1 MKKLMTLLIASALT
15 LAGCSLIKDAA
26 EVTITTDL
34 TTVIP
39 VVVTSKKSVDVQAVG
54 VGFSQSQDL
63 ELAENEDIEPYLE
76 KIREINIKSL
86 VVTVSGLTAGQFIST
101 ISLDVTGV
109 GNICTQT
116 NITSTANSF
125 TPVISSA
132 ILEQVGA
139 KLKSDKKITITVHGD
154 ASGPMA
160 FAASLVFDTDI
171 VAGALD

>member
-1 MKKLMTLLIASALT
+1 MKKIMTLLIASALMMT
-15 LAGCSLIKDAA
+15 GCSLIKDAA

-34 TTVIP
+34 TTTIP
-39 VVVTSKKSVDVQAVG
+39 VVVTGGKSTAAPSLT
-54 VGFSQSQDL
+54 FSQSQDL
-63 ELAENEDIEPYLE
+63 ELADNADIEPYLE
-76 KIREINIKSL
+76 KIREINMKSL
-86 VVTVSGLTAGQFIST
+86 VVTVNGLTSGQVINT

-109 GNICTQT
+109 GTICTQT
-116 NITSTANSF
+116 NITSTTNSF

-139 KLKSDKKITITVHGD
+139 KLKSDKKITLTVHGN

-160 FAASLVFDTDI
+160 FGVNLVFDTDI

>member
-1 MKKLMTLLIASALT
+1 MKKLMTLLLASVLL

-26 EVTITTDL
+26 EVTISTDL
-34 TTVIP
+34 TTTIP
-39 VVVTSKKSVDVQAVG
+39 VVVTVKKSVNAPSIA
-54 VGFSQSQDL
+54 FSKSQDL
-63 ELAENEDIEPYLE
+63 NLADNDEIEPYLE
-76 KIREINIKSL
+76 KIREIKLKSL
-86 VVTVSGLTAGQFIST
+86 VVTVNGMSSGQAINT

-116 NITSTANSF
+116 NITSSSNVF
-125 TPVISSA
+125 TPVITA
-132 ILEQVGA
+132 AVLEQVGA

-160 FAASLVFDTDI
+160 FTAILVFDADI

>member
-1 MKKLMTLLIASALT
+1 MTLLLASVLM

-34 TTVIP
+34 TTIIP
-39 VVVTSKKSVDVQAVG
+39 VVVSVTKSVDAQEVG
-54 VGFSQSQDL
+54 ASFSQAQDL
-63 ELAENEDIEPYLE
+63 KLEDNVDIEPYLE
-76 KIREINIKSL
+76 KIREINMKSL
-86 VVTVSGLTAGQFIST
+86 VVTVNGLTSGQFISS

-109 GNICTQT
+109 GTVCTQT

-125 TPVISSA
+125 TPVIASGV
-132 ILEQVGA
+132 LEQVGA

-154 ASGPMA
+154 TSGPMA
-160 FAASLVFDTDI
+160 FSVTLVFDTDI

>member
-1 MKKLMTLLIASALT
+1 MTLLIASALT

-39 VVVTSKKSVDVQAVG
+39 VVVTGTKSVNAPAVA
-54 VGFSQSQDL
+54 FSQSQDL
-63 ELAENEDIEPYLE
+63 ELADNTEIEPYLE
-76 KIREINIKSL
+76 KIREIDLKSL
-86 VVTVSGLTAGQFIST
+86 VVTVNGLTSGQTINT

-109 GNICTQT
+109 GTICTQT
-116 NITSTANSF
+116 NITSTTNSF
-125 TPVISSA
+125 TPEITSVI
-132 ILEQVGA
+132 LGQVGA

-154 ASGPMA
+154 VSGPMT
-160 FAASLVFDTDI
+160 FAVSLVFDTDI